1 MTNHLQMGDLDD
13 KCQHQQTLIREKTLV
28 IQQLE
33 EIQRKQI
40 NQIRQKEHSIA
51 EFEQVSIGGK
61 MDGDIERS
69 MTWVL

>member
-51 EFEQVSIGGK
+51 EFEQVCIYRWK
-61 MDGDIERS
+61 DGDTEKR